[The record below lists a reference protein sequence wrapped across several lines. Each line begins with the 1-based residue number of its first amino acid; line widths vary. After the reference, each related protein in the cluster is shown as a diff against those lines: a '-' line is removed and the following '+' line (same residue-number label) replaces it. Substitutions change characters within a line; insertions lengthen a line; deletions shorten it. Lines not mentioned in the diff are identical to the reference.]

1 MPVASQKGFVSCLGC
16 CPQGGAIAKVQPKA
30 KVTEHLPPN
39 TLRPGA
45 APADGAPYYSSMSL
59 TC

>member
-1 MPVASQKGFVSCLGC
+1 MPVASQKGFGSCLGC
-16 CPQGGAIAKVQPKA
+16 YPQGGAIAKVT